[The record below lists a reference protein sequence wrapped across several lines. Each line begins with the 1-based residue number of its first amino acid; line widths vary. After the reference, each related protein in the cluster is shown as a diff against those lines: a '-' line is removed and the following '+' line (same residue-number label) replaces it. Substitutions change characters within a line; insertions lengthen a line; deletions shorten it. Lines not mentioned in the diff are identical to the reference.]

1 MGEPLL
7 LKSWR
12 CTNLLIALACAPG
25 LMAAD
30 WLPLETGNQWVYRG
44 SGTRQTEPL
53 VLRVGESRE
62 FAGHTYYQLQG
73 LPEGSYWL
81 RNDGDR
87 VVQWKEDISEETLW
101 YDFGRKIGETYGTSL
116 PGGIGAAVITS
127 KEESIKTPA
136 GAFSNGIAFVYPRV
150 FQVGITREVFI
161 DGVGLVTRSIN
172 TGGPTTANYELV
184 YTRLGAATVISGPE
198 NGIQLS
204 LNEDKTWVRISADAR
219 QPANQFLR
227 LYDETGKETW
237 TWSNASKWFDVSV
250 CTGNPKY
257 CGTQLDATVEMP
269 VMKPGAYILVAEHGD
284 NRISLPFT
292 VQ

>member
-53 VLRVGESRE
+53 VLRVGEARE

-87 VVQWKEDISEETLW
+87 VVQWKEDTGTDALW
-101 YDFGRKIGETYGTSL
+101 YNFFVNSQGFVGIFQTAL
-116 PGGIGAAVITS
+116 PGMPGPAYASNRKEAVVTPVGTFIGGVEITI
-127 KEESIKTPA
+127 ETIKVVR
-136 GAFSNGIAFVYPRV
+136 NGYALGTTKDVFVN
-150 FQVGITREVFI
+150 
-161 DGVGLVTRSIN
+161 GVGMLTRTE
-172 TGGPTTANYELV
+172 TGRGGYELV
-184 YTRLGAATVISGPE
+184 YARLGASTILKGPE

-204 LNEDKTWVRISADAR
+204 LNEDKTWARLQVDAQ
-219 QPANQFLR
+219 QPSGKVLR
-227 LYDETGKETW
+227 LYDESGSEVWSWSSERKGFSVTGDP
-237 TWSNASKWFDVSV
+237 N
-250 CTGNPKY
+250 
-257 CGTQLDATVEMP
+257 VELP
-269 VMKPGAYILVAEHGD
+269 AMKPGPYVLTAECGD
-284 NRISLPFT
+284 ARISLPFT